1 MRVIPQQKEHV
12 ASQGVAGAAVGA
24 DRLCFPLSEAKTL
37 Y

>member
-12 ASQGVAGAAVGA
+12 ASLAKGGPGLRA
-24 DRLCFPLSEAKTL
+24 DRLCLPLSEAKTL